1 MGIYFQGYW
10 PLQEVRGNHG
20 STRFGQALCLGFSI
34 VRANSEKSSFIRYPT
49 PTVARFRIGWLGV
62 SSMKYDFQG
71 YLRLNEVSSNHG
83 VTRFGQ
89 ELYISLSIARWHWA
103 IEHIAG
109 TRKDKR
115 DRNQSSW
122 WVGLY
127 EVASHARYL
136 SSYPGELL
144 AGLENFFRRLRRR
157 KIFGISY
164 NTMSSMLAN
173 ISKA

>member
-1 MGIYFQGYW
+1 MSNFIDSGLAALLTWWAWAYTSILSSIQLFIYFQVYW

-34 VRANSEKSSFIRYPT
+34 VRANSKKSSFIRYPT

-62 SSMKYDFQG
+62 SSMRYDFQG
-71 YLRLNEVSSNHG
+71 YLRLNEVRSNHG

-89 ELYISLSIARWHWA
+89 GLCIILSIVRWHWA

-127 EVASHARYL
+127 
-136 SSYPGELL
+136 
-144 AGLENFFRRLRRR
+144 
-157 KIFGISY
+157 
-164 NTMSSMLAN
+164 
-173 ISKA
+173 